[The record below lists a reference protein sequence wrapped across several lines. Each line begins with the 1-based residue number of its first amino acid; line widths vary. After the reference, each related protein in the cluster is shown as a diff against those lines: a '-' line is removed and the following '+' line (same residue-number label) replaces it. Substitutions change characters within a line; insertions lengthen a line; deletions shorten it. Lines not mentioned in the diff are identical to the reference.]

1 MSDGIEVNSCSR
13 CRSDAI
19 VHQVYSGQHL
29 CGKHLAESI
38 RKRTSKELR
47 SQLELPK
54 NALRDDGSKFRI
66 LIAIFVLV
74 TAEVISRTVPK
85 GPLGPRNPEFT
96 QFVDKDGSVQ
106 KIALVDCSCDGA
118 CPSFKENWLHQKIPI
133 LRPSA
138 LCLDENEQL
147 ALREMVQRNSLT
159 RLTITGCNGYPLP
172 IDIRSYIESNQTEL
186 DGLNWLDEENS
197 NLPNWRKQSLQFYS
211 SEYRRLP

>member
-1 MSDGIEVNSCSR
+1 M
-13 CRSDAI
+13 
-19 VHQVYSGQHL
+19 
-29 CGKHLAESI
+29 
-38 RKRTSKELR
+38 
-47 SQLELPK
+47 
-54 NALRDDGSKFRI
+54 
-66 LIAIFVLV
+66 
-74 TAEVISRTVPK
+74 PK

-186 DGLNWLDEENS
+186 DGLNWLDEDNS